1 MPVSREEFR
10 AERIDLVK
18 RIRDILESFP
28 DHGLNAEEVRDALAH
43 TGVRYVSG
51 QEVVDTLED
60 LVSEG
65 SAEASDFAG
74 SRWYAII
81 EPDPPRRLG
90 FRAGG

>member
-10 AERIDLVK
+10 AERIDLVA

-28 DHGLNAEEVRDALAH
+28 DHGLNAEDVRDALAH
-43 TGVRYVSG
+43 TGVRYASS
-51 QEVVDTLED
+51 QEVVDALEQ

-65 SAEASDFAG
+65 SAEARDFAG

-81 EPDPPRRLG
+81 ETEPPRRLG